1 MSRRLV
7 PAKPRSSA
15 NIDRFALNIVQKYQ
29 PGMLDNEERFDTERF
44 FDCDLERITN
54 VKTGYR
60 LLEPGIHGYTD
71 SEDLISIISVDLMD
85 DPWEEFFCRSTMA
98 HETGHAI
105 LHVWDYRKKKAILK
119 SIHNKNHM
127 LRNYREDEIITYKN
141 PEWQAWRFAGALL
154 MPEPAFRKAVIDGLG
169 ERDLS
174 QRFGVNPA
182 FVRSR
187 AKALKIPI

>member
-1 MSRRLV
+1 MSRHLV

-15 NIDRFALNIVQKYQ
+15 NIDSLALNIVQKYQ
-29 PGMLDNEERFDTERF
+29 SGMLNNEERFDIERF
-44 FDCDLERITN
+44 FDCDLEGLTK

-60 LLEPGIHGYTD
+60 LLESGIHGYTD
-71 SEDLISIISVDLMD
+71 SEDMISIISVDLMD

-105 LHVWDYRKKKAILK
+105 LHVWDYRRKKAILK
-119 SIHNKNHM
+119 SIHDENHT
-127 LRNYREDEIITYKN
+127 LRNYREEEIITYKN

-154 MPEPAFRKAVIDGLG
+154 MPEPAFREAVVDGLG
-169 ERDLS
+169 KRDLS

-182 FVRSR
+182 FIKSR
-187 AKALKIPI
+187 AKALKITI